1 LWRRGRVGAS
11 FAWSRE
17 PLLRMDK
24 GFLGLGLVL
33 MLSTT
38 RVVAKWV

>member
-1 LWRRGRVGAS
+1 
-11 FAWSRE
+11 
-17 PLLRMDK
+17 LLRMDK